1 MGCSPVNNKNLNL
14 RTYILDIKDSPIA
27 RQSICKRNRK
37 MVIGEE
43 NMVLSNNIKI
53 IVEENMD
60 QILKI
65 LVIAACH
72 RIYGLVG
79 IRHRVQERIQRALHD
94 FDKRIFD
101 REIPRAA
108 QNRVLNDMRDSC

>member
-1 MGCSPVNNKNLNL
+1 MHQIVK
-14 RTYILDIKDSPIA
+14 IFF
-27 RQSICKRNRK
+27 
-37 MVIGEE
+37 IGG
-43 NMVLSNNIKI
+43 
-53 IVEENMD
+53 
-60 QILKI
+60 
-65 LVIAACH
+65 CH

-101 REIPRAA
+101 GKIPRAA

>member
-60 QILKI
+60 PFAKYSNMTLIKEGRFSAEI
-65 LVIAACH
+65 LVK
-72 RIYGLVG
+72 YFT
-79 IRHRVQERIQRALHD
+79 EK
-94 FDKRIFD
+94 DKNIK
-101 REIPRAA
+101 
-108 QNRVLNDMRDSC
+108 